1 MPSTSTSSI
10 KNGPALMNAPHRHQS
25 VGLVI
30 DHLSKSYTLGGSLVQ
45 ALDDVS
51 FTVPDG
57 GVIAVSG
64 PSGSGKSTLFNL
76 IAGFDRPDCGRIL
89 VGETD
94 VAAVAERDMDAFRN
108 ETLGF
113 IFQRFNLLPVLSAQ
127 ENVELALLP
136 RNVSRAEC
144 RSRAEAALAAV
155 GLAERRHH
163 RPDQLSGGQQQ
174 RVAVAR
180 ALVGNPTLVLA
191 DEPTGNLDGR
201 SAADILGLIATLHAT
216 YQTCFL
222 IATHDPRVLQAAH
235 RVITLTDG
243 KLSEGSIRP

>member
-1 MPSTSTSSI
+1 MPSISPLSI
-10 KNGPALMNAPHRHQS
+10 EDGPVSMQTPHNHKS

-30 DHLSKSYTLGGSLVQ
+30 DRLSKSYTLGGSCVQ

-57 GVIAVSG
+57 GIIAVSG

-76 IAGFDRPDCGRIL
+76 IAGFDRPDSGRIL
-89 VGETD
+89 VGGTD
-94 VAAVAERDMDAFRN
+94 VTTVADRDMDGFRN

-136 RNVSRAEC
+136 RGLARAEC

-155 GLAERRHH
+155 GLAARRHH

-180 ALVGNPTLVLA
+180 ALVGNPQLVLA

-201 SAADILGLIATLHAT
+201 SAGDILDLIATLHAT
-216 YQTCFL
+216 YRTCFL
-222 IATHDPRVLQAAH
+222 IATHDPRVLKAAH

-243 KLSEGSIRP
+243 RLSEGGTHA